1 MSLIVDETVKEN
13 LTKEEV
19 LLLALNEADDKAT
32 FEKAKFLFKN
42 ELYVEETLEKFN
54 EEANEVVYP
63 KTFKGY
69 SLVRNQEGNLYFVKA
84 LNADDETDIYGY
96 KVLALP
102 NVDEDEMKKLRHHY
116 HRPCILKAVLLSL
129 LVLGVLAG
137 LAATFIVFFEN
148 VQNKS
153 TMEMQ
158 FDYAFSMAYMY
169 AGGFTTLGFGLL
181 ALVLKKD
188 KKCCKR

>member
-1 MSLIVDETVKEN
+1 MSLIVDEKVKEN

-19 LLLALNEADDKAT
+19 LLLALNEADDKET

-54 EEANEVVYP
+54 EEDYEEVYP
-63 KTFKGY
+63 KTVKGY

-84 LNADDETDIYGY
+84 LNADEEAEVYGY

-102 NVDEDEMKKLRHHY
+102 NVSDEEMKKLHHHY
-116 HRPCILKAVLLSL
+116 KRPCILKGVLVSL
-129 LVLGVLAG
+129 LVLCVLAG
-137 LAATFIVFFEN
+137 LAATFFVFFEN

-158 FDYAFSMAYMY
+158 FAYAFSMAYMY

-188 KKCCKR
+188 KKCCKK

>member
-1 MSLIVDETVKEN
+1 MSLIVDEKVKEN

-19 LLLALNEADDKAT
+19 LLLALNEADDKET

-54 EEANEVVYP
+54 EEDYEEVYP
-63 KTFKGY
+63 KTVKGY

-84 LNADDETDIYGY
+84 LNADEEAEVYGY

-102 NVDEDEMKKLRHHY
+102 NVSDEEMKKLHHHY
-116 HRPCILKAVLLSL
+116 KRPCILKAVVVSL

-137 LAATFIVFFEN
+137 LAATFLVFFEN

-158 FDYAFSMAYMY
+158 FAYAFSMAYMY

-188 KKCCKR
+188 KKCCKK